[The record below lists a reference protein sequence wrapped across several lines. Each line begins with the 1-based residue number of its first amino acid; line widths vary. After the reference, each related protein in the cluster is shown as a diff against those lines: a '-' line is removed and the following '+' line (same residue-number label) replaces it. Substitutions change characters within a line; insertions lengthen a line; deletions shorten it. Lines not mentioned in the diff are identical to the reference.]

1 MQPSNSLQPD
11 YWSSPTFQDPY
22 AVQEINPEVADTQE
36 NAPTF
41 ESWSR
46 EPELGSWSPV
56 FNHDDESFANST
68 QEVPSTLPQPLQVA
82 DSTQE
87 PQINSLR
94 PSEELDAHVPQQQGR
109 RLKFCHAH
117 PNIACTT
124 DETKLWLRYHLP
136 SSTLLTLIGASTF
149 AFN

>member
-1 MQPSNSLQPD
+1 
-11 YWSSPTFQDPY
+11 
-22 AVQEINPEVADTQE
+22 
-36 NAPTF
+36 
-41 ESWSR
+41 
-46 EPELGSWSPV
+46 V

-68 QEVPSTLPQPLQVA
+68 QEVPSTLNQPLQVA

-109 RLKFCHAH
+109 RLTFCHVH

-124 DETKLWLRYHLP
+124 DETKLWL
-136 SSTLLTLIGASTF
+136 SSSAKQRWNPCFGPPTVY
-149 AFN
+149 